1 MKTEYPG
8 SLHNHTQYSQRGLTC
23 VYATVLLKKMT

>member
-8 SLHNHTQYSQRGLTC
+8 SLHNHTQYSQRLTC
-23 VYATVLLKKMT
+23 VCAIALLRKKT